1 MTTTVNDLLKE
12 LVLLKG
18 AGYGTATVIAV
29 HGSSGEY
36 SPVQGFHTSEVEEG
50 DEELLEM
57 TAGTEFVCIYTG
69 N

>member
-1 MTTTVNDLLKE
+1 MVKVNDLLDQLTE
-12 LVLLKG
+12 LKTK
-18 AGYGTATVIAV
+18 GYGTTPVISV

-50 DEELLEM
+50 DEDLLELPV
-57 TAGTEFVCIYTG
+57 GTEFVCLYTG